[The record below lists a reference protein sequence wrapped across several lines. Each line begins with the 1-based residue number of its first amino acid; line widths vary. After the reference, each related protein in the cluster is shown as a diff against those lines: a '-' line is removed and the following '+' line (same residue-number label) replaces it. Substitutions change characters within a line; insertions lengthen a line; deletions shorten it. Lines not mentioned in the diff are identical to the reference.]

1 LRSFLSLWIAISWVS
16 LLPAQGSKDKF
27 EVIAYYSGNG
37 ENIDQYPIGKLTQII
52 FSFLH
57 LKDDTLHF
65 SKPERKD
72 ALRKLVALKKKYPA
86 LKVLVSLGGWGGC
99 EPCSKVFS
107 NPKSRVNFALSVKR
121 VMDEYHVDGIDLDWE
136 YPTIPGHPGH
146 PFSPADKA
154 NFTDLIVQIRKAIG
168 PKAELSFAAGGFT
181 QFLEESVDWNAIMPH
196 INRVNL
202 MTYDLV
208 GGYST
213 QTGHHTALF
222 SRPEQ
227 KESTDNCVQWLLQ
240 HNIPAEKLIIGAAF
254 YARIWENVS
263 NTHWGLY
270 QSGKFKQGL
279 DYKDFGQMEPDSGW
293 AHQWDNTAMA
303 PYAFHKT
310 KNYFAT
316 YDNAMSLNEK
326 VLYARKYKLGGI
338 MFWEL
343 SCDLKQGG
351 LLQSLA
357 ESVENTASQ

>member
-1 LRSFLSLWIAISWVS
+1 MNYFLSLWIAISCITS
-16 LLPAQGSKDKF
+16 LSAQGSKDKF

-37 ENIDQYPIGKLTQII
+37 ENISQYPIGKLTQII

-57 LKDDTLHF
+57 LKGDTLSF
-65 SKPERKD
+65 SSPERKN
-72 ALRKLVALKKKYPA
+72 ALRKVAALKKTYPG

-99 EPCSKVFS
+99 EPCSEVFS
-107 NPKSRVNFALSVKR
+107 NPTSRIHFAQSVKR
-121 VMDEYHVDGIDLDWE
+121 VMDEYNVDGIDLDWE

-146 PFSPADKA
+146 PYSPADKA
-154 NFTDLIVQIRKAIG
+154 NFTDLIVQIRKAVG
-168 PKAELSFAAGGFT
+168 LNAELSFAAGGFT
-181 QFLEESVDWNAIMPH
+181 KFLEESVDWQAIMPH
-196 INRVNL
+196 LNRVNL

-208 GGYST
+208 HGYST

-227 KESTDNCVQWLLQ
+227 KESTDNCVQWLLNN
-240 HNIPAEKLIIGAAF
+240 NIPAEKLIIGAAF

-263 NTHWGLY
+263 TKHWGLY

-279 DYKDFGQMEPDSGW
+279 DYKDFGKMEPDSGW

-343 SCDLKQGG
+343 SSDLKQGG

-357 ESVENTASQ
+357 ESVENTAIQ